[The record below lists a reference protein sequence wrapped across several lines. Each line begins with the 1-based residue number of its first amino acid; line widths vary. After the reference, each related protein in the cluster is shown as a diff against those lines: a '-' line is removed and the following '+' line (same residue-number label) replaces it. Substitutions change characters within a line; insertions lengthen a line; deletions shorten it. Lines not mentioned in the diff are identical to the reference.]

1 MGCYSVNDRGKHF
14 TQSTEQQIT
23 HKNWTNNRNSIYLSI
38 MRNFEIKFQNKLYGL
53 SITHKDEHLAKN
65 LPYN

>member
-1 MGCYSVNDRGKHF
+1 MSTYYQKHF
-14 TQSTEQQIT
+14 TQSIEQQIT
-23 HKNWTNNRNSIYLSI
+23 HQNWMKNRNSIYLSI

-53 SITHKDEHLAKN
+53 SITHKDEHFAKN